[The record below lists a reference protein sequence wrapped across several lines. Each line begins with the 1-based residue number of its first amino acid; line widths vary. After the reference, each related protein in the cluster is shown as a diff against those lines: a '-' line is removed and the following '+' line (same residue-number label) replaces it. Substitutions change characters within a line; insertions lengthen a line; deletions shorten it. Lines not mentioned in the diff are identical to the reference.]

1 MWIDTMPDF
10 KKDVINTLQ
19 REHPLLDKISG
30 KGNFQA
36 KEGGKGKRVI
46 ETILTRN
53 NNNVRYVSFDAIIT
67 KTNVDLLAQIEWDW
81 KFMYADFVMLDKVLE
96 MSHTHELVNIMTQ
109 QQEALRKGF
118 QEHLAKQLYAHG
130 GNTLEIGGLK
140 YLLPKNPYC
149 FIENGVV
156 NSNTGLPDGTETYRL
171 VCMNLKRSGAPG
183 DKREWWRNRIAA
195 FPANFGKVSANYID
209 DCTKLVQTMRRMRR
223 IISNGENGL
232 DGIYCSYDLYE
243 MYQTYLENKMRYYV
257 ERRPQDK
264 MDSAFASLDF
274 DGLPIY
280 LDKYCHK
287 GMMYFIN
294 TDYFHFKYL
303 DGQNFKQ
310 EIRQVPD
317 QWAKQY
323 ITTFIGNFVMNKP
336 HSNGV
341 LWVANA
347 TEPEPDYIY
356 KGIFTGADCL
366 TYETNCTYN
375 IAKWDT
381 FVDRDYGVVT
391 GEKMYGDGSIEHTDY
406 SGSGVYV
413 DPEEYGPLS

>member
-1 MWIDTMPDF
+1 
-10 KKDVINTLQ
+10 
-19 REHPLLDKISG
+19 
-30 KGNFQA
+30 
-36 KEGGKGKRVI
+36 
-46 ETILTRN
+46 
-53 NNNVRYVSFDAIIT
+53 
-67 KTNVDLLAQIEWDW
+67 
-81 KFMYADFVMLDKVLE
+81 
-96 MSHTHELVNIMTQ
+96 
-109 QQEALRKGF
+109 
-118 QEHLAKQLYAHG
+118 
-130 GNTLEIGGLK
+130 
-140 YLLPKNPYC
+140 
-149 FIENGVV
+149 
-156 NSNTGLPDGTETYRL
+156 
-171 VCMNLKRSGAPG
+171 
-183 DKREWWRNRIAA
+183 
-195 FPANFGKVSANYID
+195 
-209 DCTKLVQTMRRMRR
+209 MRR

-280 LDKYCHK
+280 LDKYCPK

-341 LWVANA
+341 IWVANA
-347 TEPEPDYIY
+347 TEQEPDAVW
-356 KGIFTGADCL
+356 KGIFGQAACTA
-366 TYETNCTYN
+366 YAPNCTYN

-381 FVDRDYGVVT
+381 FVDRDYGVIT
-391 GEKMYGDGSIEHTDY
+391 GETMYGDGSVEHTDY

-413 DPEEYGPLS
+413 DPEEYGPLG